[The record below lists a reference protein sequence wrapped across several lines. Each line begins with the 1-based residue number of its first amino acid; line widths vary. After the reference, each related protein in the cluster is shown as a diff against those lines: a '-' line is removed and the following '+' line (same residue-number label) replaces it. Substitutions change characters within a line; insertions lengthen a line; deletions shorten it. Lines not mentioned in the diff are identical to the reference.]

1 MNDYYQTRKLHFILS
16 GRCERIDGG
25 VCHLRCMFR
34 RKSARGV
41 NLHLRVHTWNA
52 NTYCP
57 LSVYA
62 RASVTARLLLPHH
75 TENCAVGNWWLALS
89 KVRSL

>member
-1 MNDYYQTRKLHFILS
+1 MNDYYQTRKLHLILS
-16 GRCERIDGG
+16 GRCRRIDDG
-25 VCHLRCMFR
+25 VCHIRCVFR
-34 RKSARGV
+34 QPSARGV
-41 NLHLRVHTWNA
+41 NMYRHVDARNA
-52 NTYCP
+52 HTYCP

-62 RASVTARLLLPHH
+62 QASAIASLLLPRQ